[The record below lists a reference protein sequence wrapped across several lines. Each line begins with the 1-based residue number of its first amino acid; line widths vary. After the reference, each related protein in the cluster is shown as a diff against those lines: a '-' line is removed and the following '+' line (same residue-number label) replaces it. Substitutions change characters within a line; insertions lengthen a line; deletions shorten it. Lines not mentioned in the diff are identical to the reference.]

1 MNTWYATLN
10 RPRLTPPDWVF
21 FPVWSMLYLMIGI
34 SLFLFFRNYKAG
46 HGRIIYLIIILN
58 VVSNLIWTSIFF
70 KLQSPGL
77 ALLDITLIDITLI
90 MMVWYFWQ
98 TNIVSSILLWPYLLW
113 VLFATYLNAGFYV
126 LNKT

>member
-21 FPVWSMLYLMIGI
+21 FPVWSMIYLMIGI
-34 SLFLFFRNYKAG
+34 SLILFFRNYKG
-46 HGRIIYLIIILN
+46 GQGRTVYLIIILN

-113 VLFATYLNAGFYV
+113 VLFATYLNAGFYI